1 MGVICFRPHVI
12 AHAESYQL
20 ITRWAPTTY
29 SPGSKRCVGRAPNKF
44 GVSLD
49 MEAPRTTNCR
59 ASDGIAS
66 TTGGRL
72 GAMTAASV
80 ITARPLSRDVPL
92 FDACHTTAV
101 ANAFLG
107 DGAPYMQHWYS
118 QLTCSLCKFCP
129 GVVFPPLKRIRK
141 FSNIISTD

>member
-1 MGVICFRPHVI
+1 MSWLTIPGSRQWRKQLRPLGRLMGGTRLRPHGM
-12 AHAESYQL
+12 AHAEIYQL

-29 SPGSKRCVGRAPNKF
+29 SSGSKRCVGRAPNKF

-72 GAMTAASV
+72 GALTAASV

-92 FDACHTTAV
+92 F
-101 ANAFLG
+101 
-107 DGAPYMQHWYS
+107 
-118 QLTCSLCKFCP
+118 
-129 GVVFPPLKRIRK
+129 
-141 FSNIISTD
+141 